1 MLSTRGAPLPRSLQA
16 TGTERLVSKHIKVR
30 LPVFL
35 TVLAACGS
43 AGDDTTRVVV
53 DTVGG
58 IERITTRGN
67 GAWREGDAWRV
78 TSPRLRIGSADGAAE
93 EVFGSVSG
101 LAVAQNGRIYIA
113 DGQANEIRVFT
124 PAGKPLTR
132 FGRQGEGP
140 GEFRAVDGIA
150 IFPDGRIAVR
160 DPRIFRLSM
169 FHGDGR
175 FLSSFPLMR
184 PFMQPTRGEGLWVT
198 RDARIVDRVTVTATL
213 ELSAPRTVSVIIY
226 SADGVVQD
234 TLSLIEVPPG
244 GGIPI
249 TRNGMLAASMSIP
262 FAPAPVVA
270 VDPDGNVAYS
280 DGAQYEI
287 DVLRAGQSTVRRF
300 ARERALDVVTTEERD
315 AARARLDARVRQLV
329 EDGRLG
335 AFEFPA
341 NKPAYTHLVADA
353 TGHWWAGHRSGSDF
367 AEQPTSYDLYDPD
380 GRFLGAVSVPPI
392 RILQIGDDFIAGV
405 ARDDFDVETVVVLPL
420 IKPKR

>member
-1 MLSTRGAPLPRSLQA
+1 MRT
-16 TGTERLVSKHIKVR
+16 
-30 LPVFL
+30 LPVCL
-35 TVLAACGS
+35 AVLAACGS
-43 AGDDTTRVVV
+43 AGDDTVRVVV

-78 TSPRLRIGSADGAAE
+78 DSPGVRIDSSSGAAAD
-93 EVFGSVSG
+93 VFGSVSG
-101 LAVAQNGRIYIA
+101 LAVAHDGRIYIA

-124 PAGKPLTR
+124 SDGKPLTR

-140 GEFRAVDGIA
+140 GEFRAVDGVA

-160 DPRIFRLSM
+160 DPRIFRLSI
-169 FHGDGR
+169 FHADGR
-175 FLSSFPLMR
+175 FISSFRLMR
-184 PFMQPTRGEGLWVT
+184 PFMQVTRGEGLWVT
-198 RDARIVDRVTVTATL
+198 RDARVVDRVTVTATL
-213 ELSAPRTVSVIIY
+213 EVSKPSTVSVMIY
-226 SADGVVQD
+226 SGDGVVQD
-234 TLSLIEVPPG
+234 TLGLVEVPPG

-249 TRNGMLAASMSIP
+249 TRNGMLAASMGIP
-262 FAPAPVVA
+262 FAPAPIVA

-280 DGAQYEI
+280 DGVQYEI
-287 DVLRAGQSTVRRF
+287 AVIRAGQSTVRRF
-300 ARERALDVVTTEERD
+300 ARERALDVVTGDERD
-315 AARARLDARVRQLV
+315 AARAQLDERVRQLV
-329 EDGRLG
+329 GEGRLG

-367 AEQPTSYDLYDPD
+367 WEQPTSYDLYDPD

-405 ARDDFDVETVVVLPL
+405 VRDDFDVETVVVLRL

>member
-1 MLSTRGAPLPRSLQA
+1 M
-16 TGTERLVSKHIKVR
+16 LVSKHIKVR
-30 LPVFL
+30 LPVCL
-35 TVLAACGS
+35 AVLAACGS
-43 AGDDTTRVVV
+43 AGDDTVRVVV

-67 GAWREGDAWRV
+67 GVWREGDAWRV
-78 TSPRLRIGSADGAAE
+78 DSPGVRIGSSGGAAGD
-93 EVFGSVSG
+93 VFGSVSG
-101 LAVAQNGRIYIA
+101 LAVAHDGRIYIA

-124 PAGKPLTR
+124 SDGKPLTR

-140 GEFRAVDGIA
+140 GEFRAVDGVA

-160 DPRIFRLSM
+160 DPRIFRLSI
-169 FHGDGR
+169 FHADGR
-175 FLSSFPLMR
+175 FISSFRLMR
-184 PFMQPTRGEGLWVT
+184 PFMQVTRGEGLWVT
-198 RDARIVDRVTVTATL
+198 RDARVVDRVTVTATL
-213 ELSAPRTVSVIIY
+213 EVSKPSTVSVMIY
-226 SADGVVQD
+226 SADGLVQD
-234 TLSLIEVPPG
+234 TLGLVEVPPG

-262 FAPAPVVA
+262 FAPAPIVA
-270 VDPDGNVAYS
+270 VDPDQNVAYS
-280 DGAQYEI
+280 DGVQYEI
-287 DVLRAGQSTVRRF
+287 AVIRAGQSTVRRF
-300 ARERALDVVTTEERD
+300 ARERALDVVTGDERD
-315 AARARLDARVRQLV
+315 AARAQLDERVRQLV
-329 EDGRLG
+329 GEGRLG

-367 AEQPTSYDLYDPD
+367 WEQPTSYDLYDPD

-405 ARDDFDVETVVVLPL
+405 VRDDFDVETVVVLRL